1 MAIDRS
7 RGYTERAMDL
17 EENVGVEELKEHCES
32 CGARLT
38 AEEIQAALD
47 GASDSFLCARC
58 AAEQVAVADEPE
70 DV

>member
-1 MAIDRS
+1 MTTLPR
-7 RGYTERAMDL
+7 MDL
-17 EENVGVEELKEHCES
+17 EENVGVDAAVKERCES

-38 AEEIQAALD
+38 ADEIQAALD

-70 DV
+70 QP